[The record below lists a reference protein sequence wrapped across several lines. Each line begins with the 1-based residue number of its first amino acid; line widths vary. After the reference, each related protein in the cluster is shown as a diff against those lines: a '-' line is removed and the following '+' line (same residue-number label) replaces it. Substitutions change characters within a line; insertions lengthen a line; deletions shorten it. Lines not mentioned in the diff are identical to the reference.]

1 MNRLTTWIAEHVP
14 PIGLMLAM
22 FADAWNGRDQ

>member
-1 MNRLTTWIAEHVP
+1 MSRLREWIYNYVP

-22 FADAWNGRDQ
+22 FADAWNGRE